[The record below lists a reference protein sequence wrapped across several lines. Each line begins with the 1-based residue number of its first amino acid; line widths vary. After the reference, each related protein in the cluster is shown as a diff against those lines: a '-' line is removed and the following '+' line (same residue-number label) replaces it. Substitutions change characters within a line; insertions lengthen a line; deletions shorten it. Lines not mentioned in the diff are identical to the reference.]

1 MILVVE
7 QRSNL
12 GLGKV
17 KSRSN
22 LGVGRFTYSEAMLI
36 SGASKQ
42 ISCAILYYFVFFEFK
57 LTSSPKVQ
65 VYMPQYFALDTIA
78 WWLNCQGWQIRRSQ
92 VPITLTKAKI
102 DERFDDSAELEILLL
117 PSYYTIYIH
126 LLVNIFNE
134 SIYDSPVRNFL
145 KLISIILAG

>member
-7 QRSNL
+7 QRSNP

-22 LGVGRFTYSEAMLI
+22 LGVGRCTYSEAMLI

-65 VYMPQYFALDTIA
+65 VYMP
-78 WWLNCQGWQIRRSQ
+78 
-92 VPITLTKAKI
+92 
-102 DERFDDSAELEILLL
+102 
-117 PSYYTIYIH
+117 
-126 LLVNIFNE
+126 
-134 SIYDSPVRNFL
+134 
-145 KLISIILAG
+145 